1 MSRLVV
7 IDMWC
12 PAAQQTVK
20 LECKATLLHPSIQ
33 TIVPKICWKLRQT
46 GCRFIEPL
54 GKANKQCL
62 LEKEIQGRFEELKH
76 LL

>member
-1 MSRLVV
+1 MSKLVV

-12 PAAQQTVK
+12 PAARQTVK

-33 TIVPKICWKLRQT
+33 TIVPKICWKLQKT

-62 LEKEIQGRFEELKH
+62 LERRFRGGLRS
-76 LL
+76 

>member
-1 MSRLVV
+1 MSRLVY
-7 IDMWC
+7 IQMWC
-12 PAAQQTVK
+12 PAARETVK
-20 LECKATLLHPSIQ
+20 LECKAIILHPSIQ
-33 TIVPKICWKLRQT
+33 TIIPKICWKLRKT

-62 LEKEIQGRFEELKH
+62 LEKEIQGNFKELED